1 MKRLIPI
8 LFTLILA
15 ACGSK
20 VEITNLTVEMQDGSM
35 PLATATPRFSWNYE
49 ARVDNVMQTSYRVIV
64 ASSEEKARRGEG
76 DLWDSQSVDTS
87 QMLYIPYAGKTL
99 KSRDRCW
106 WRVYTTVTY
115 GDGRSKKLKS
125 PVHLPGTPPVR
136 PLYGVPTAVLQ

>member
-1 MKRLIPI
+1 
-8 LFTLILA
+8 
-15 ACGSK
+15 
-20 VEITNLTVEMQDGSM
+20 M

-64 ASSEEKARRGEG
+64 SSSEEKARRGVG

-115 GDGRSKKLKS
+115 GNGRSKKLKS
-125 PVHLPGTPPVR
+125 PVHLPGTPPVP